1 MRFVPVALKRLVP
14 GYSARWRRRCKGM
27 LSAFHEIV
35 PTLAFG
41 ESDGIPW
48 IERKQDGLRLHG
60 FWTEA
65 ENADAFDLLRPELPE
80 GLTKPFFRLAKDYL
94 NRFVYPHMRPDLK
107 PEGFT
112 TDELWG
118 FHGQHKDA
126 IADYPDAAAR
136 QRLMRAFG
144 PKDDDVFVDCGAF
157 LGFGALR
164 MSRDFPR
171 CRIVAVEANA
181 TCHALLTRNIGYNR
195 AGNVTALHKGVW
207 KGPGQLNLETGFAQ
221 ANSLVEEVHKGSG
234 RQIVD
239 TASVDDIVAAE
250 RLEKLSMLSLTLNG
264 AEVEALEGA
273 GDTLARLRP
282 RIRLAG
288 WYSRG
293 GEKIA
298 QITKRQL
305 EAHAYDVY
313 VGPRGNTMALPK
325 EMA

>member
-1 MRFVPVALKRLVP
+1 MRFIPVALKRLVP
-14 GYSARWRRRCKGM
+14 GYSARWRRRYRGM
-27 LSAFHEIV
+27 LAGLHEAI
-35 PTLAFG
+35 PTLNFG

-65 ENADAFDLLRPELPE
+65 ENADAFDLLRPELPRALE
-80 GLTKPFFRLAKDYL
+80 KSHFRLAKDYL

-107 PEGFT
+107 PGGFG
-112 TDELWG
+112 TDQLWG

-126 IADYPDAAAR
+126 IADYPDPAAR
-136 QRLMRAFG
+136 QRLMRAFA
-144 PKDDDVFVDCGAF
+144 PKEDDVFVDCGAF

-181 TCHALLTRNIGYNR
+181 TCHSLLSRNIAHNR
-195 AGNVTALHKGVW
+195 AGNVLALHRGVW

-221 ANSLVEEVHKGSG
+221 ANSLVEEVHKGES
-234 RQIVD
+234 RQIVE
-239 TASVDDIVAAE
+239 TVSVDGVVAAE

-264 AEVEALEGA
+264 AEVEAIEGA
-273 GDTLARLRP
+273 ADTLARLRP

-298 QITKRQL
+298 QIAGRQL
-305 EAHAYDVY
+305 EAYEYDVFI
-313 VGPRGNTMALPK
+313 GPRGNTMALPK